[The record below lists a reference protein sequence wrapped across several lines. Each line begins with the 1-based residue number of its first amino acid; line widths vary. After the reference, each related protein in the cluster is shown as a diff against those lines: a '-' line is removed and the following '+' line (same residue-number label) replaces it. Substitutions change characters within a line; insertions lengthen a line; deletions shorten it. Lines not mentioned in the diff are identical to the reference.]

1 MALRLRLLPGGIGG
15 GHLIP
20 AEREETMSL
29 LSRLFTRHDPRE
41 QLRPLWHRVVEIARE
56 KDWYAQGRIADTVTG
71 RFDAI
76 TLVMAAV
83 LLRME
88 REELAQQSAWLTELF
103 IEDMDGQLR
112 ESGIG
117 DLVVGKHVTKLMG
130 VLGGRIGALRDGLAR
145 PDDAEL
151 VGALGRNISFADDG
165 NPAKVAKDFRA
176 LAGHLAD
183 LSDFELLEG
192 RIGR

>member
-1 MALRLRLLPGGIGG
+1 
-15 GHLIP
+15 
-20 AEREETMSL
+20 MSL
-29 LSRLFTRHDPRE
+29 FSRLFTRNDPRE

-56 KDWYAQGRIADTVTG
+56 KGWYAEGGIADTVTG

-88 REELAQQSAWLTELF
+88 REELAQQSSWLTELF

-117 DLVVGKHVTKLMG
+117 DLVVGKHVTRLMG
-130 VLGGRIGALRDGLAR
+130 VLGGRLNALRDGLVQ
-145 PDDAEL
+145 PDDM
-151 VGALGRNISFADDG
+151 ALAAAIERNISFIENGD
-165 NPAKVAKDFRA
+165 PAKVAKDFRA
-176 LAGHLAD
+176 LASHLAD